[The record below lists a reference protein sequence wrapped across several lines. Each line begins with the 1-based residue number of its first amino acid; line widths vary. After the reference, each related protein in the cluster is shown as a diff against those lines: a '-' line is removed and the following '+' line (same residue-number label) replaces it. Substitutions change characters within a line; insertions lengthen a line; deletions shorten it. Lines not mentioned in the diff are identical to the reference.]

1 VDVTFITKKGYGVNV
16 MNRDSMTLTTLDA
29 AKRKPE

>member
-16 MNRDSMTLTTLDA
+16 LQRDPMTLTTLDA
-29 AKRKPE
+29 AKRKPD